1 MGGIAIAAATAI
13 AFFVAAARLSLF
25 EDVLLWA
32 SVLAASL
39 AMFVVGVLDDRLQ
52 LSPLAKLVAS
62 LAIGAFLVFALAGTE
77 PDAARRTL
85 HTLIA
90 IVWFAGVCHA
100 FNLLDNMDGLAAGV
114 ALVAAAFFAYLLGD
128 ILGAPMVV
136 LLVSLAG
143 ALLGFLYWNRP
154 TARLFMGDCGSLFI
168 GALLASASLVPVFR
182 TGVALSSP
190 ILPVVLI
197 LTVPLFDTGFVLVL
211 RRLAGRSATKGGTD
225 HVSHRLVSL
234 GFSERSAV
242 RILYLLGLVGGG
254 VAGVMV
260 LNDRFEPELPIVAA
274 YAVVLVLVGIYLARV
289 PAYNAEDFL
298 ALQKSSFAPFL
309 KDLAF
314 RWHAGQV
321 MLDMILITVCYY
333 AAFRLRF
340 EGEDLNKFLQYF
352 MASLP
357 IVLGCK
363 LAALYASG
371 LYQRSWDTFGLR
383 DLTAVAR
390 GVAIGTLLSV
400 SVAYYLYREVGSS
413 RVVFVLDAILL
424 AIAII
429 ATRVSFRMMNL
440 VAATRSKRS
449 RRVLV
454 YGAGNFGRLLVRE
467 MRANAAWNMNP
478 VVFLDDDVAKTHRWI
493 VGVPVRGSLDGLE
506 TALRQYSIDEVILS
520 SRAINGS
527 VEARIREICTRMDRP
542 VRRFFMEIQ

>member
-1 MGGIAIAAATAI
+1 
-13 AFFVAAARLSLF
+13 
-25 EDVLLWA
+25 
-32 SVLAASL
+32 
-39 AMFVVGVLDDRLQ
+39 
-52 LSPLAKLVAS
+52 
-62 LAIGAFLVFALAGTE
+62 
-77 PDAARRTL
+77 
-85 HTLIA
+85 
-90 IVWFAGVCHA
+90 
-100 FNLLDNMDGLAAGV
+100 
-114 ALVAAAFFAYLLGD
+114 
-128 ILGAPMVV
+128 
-136 LLVSLAG
+136 
-143 ALLGFLYWNRP
+143 
-154 TARLFMGDCGSLFI
+154 
-168 GALLASASLVPVFR
+168 
-182 TGVALSSP
+182 
-190 ILPVVLI
+190 
-197 LTVPLFDTGFVLVL
+197 
-211 RRLAGRSATKGGTD
+211 
-225 HVSHRLVSL
+225 
-234 GFSERSAV
+234 
-242 RILYLLGLVGGG
+242 
-254 VAGVMV
+254 
-260 LNDRFEPELPIVAA
+260 
-274 YAVVLVLVGIYLARV
+274 
-289 PAYNAEDFL
+289 
-298 ALQKSSFAPFL
+298 
-309 KDLAF
+309 
-314 RWHAGQV
+314 
-321 MLDMILITVCYY
+321 
-333 AAFRLRF
+333 
-340 EGEDLNKFLQYF
+340 
-352 MASLP
+352 
-357 IVLGCK
+357 
-363 LAALYASG
+363 LYASG